1 MTITL
6 KIALASCVVLF
17 STTSNADVLSS
28 SEYGFQIKIEESFN
42 GSAAD
47 GYTRFVDEIN
57 QWWLND
63 HTWFGDAGKLSID
76 ATAGG
81 CFCEL
86 KGDQQALHMQVSY
99 VDPGK
104 ALRLTGGLGP
114 LQSLGMSGTMT
125 ITFADNKATLDY
137 IVGGYPTTD
146 FTKLA
151 PIVDGV
157 LKQQLASFARVS
169 E

>member
-1 MTITL
+1 MTTTL

-76 ATAGG
+76 ATTGG

-104 ALRLTGGLGP
+104 KHCALP
-114 LQSLGMSGTMT
+114 
-125 ITFADNKATLDY
+125 AA
-137 IVGGYPTTD
+137 
-146 FTKLA
+146 
-151 PIVDGV
+151 
-157 LKQQLASFARVS
+157 
-169 E
+169 